1 MSEKGIKERIPIL
14 LIEDDEDD
22 IKLTQRA
29 FKKGRILNKM
39 YVVRDGEEAI
49 EFLKHT
55 GRYTNEKDAPRPG
68 IILLDLNMPRM
79 DGRAVLRI
87 VKQDK
92 QLHRIPIIVLTT
104 SDSYKDV
111 VESYEQGANTF
122 VTKPLEFDKFLN
134 AVTTLGRFWLSIA
147 EVPAE
152 ETVLAG
158 VGEEDQESLVQD

>member
-1 MSEKGIKERIPIL
+1 MSEKGIKETIPIL
-14 LIEDDEDD
+14 LVEDDEDD

-29 FKKGRILNKM
+29 FRKGRILNKM

-55 GRYTNEKDAPRPG
+55 GRYTNQADAPRPG

-92 QLHRIPIIVLTT
+92 QLHKIPIIVLTT

-152 ETVLAG
+152 EEALLCAG
-158 VGEEDQESLVQD
+158 TTKKKSTEQN